1 MKIELPLYQVGVGY
15 SVVVPAEI
23 VNVAPHLPADFAVHE
38 SAFEIGEWAVTE
50 ISTGARVPQKWPY
63 YTKRQA
69 IIGTRKYLADKSADH
84 LAEAFK
90 NLKKIAPE
98 AVR

>member
-1 MKIELPLYQVGVGY
+1 MKIDLPLYQVGVGY
-15 SVVVPAEI
+15 SVTVPAEI
-23 VNVAPHLPADFAVHE
+23 VDVAPHLPADFAVHE

-50 ISTGARVPQKWPY
+50 ISTGARVPQQWPY

-69 IIGTRKYLADKSADH
+69 IIGTRKYLAGKSADE

-90 NLKKIAPE
+90 KAKKVAPE
-98 AVR
+98 AFR